1 MAEPP
6 KKAATKANAAK
17 QEADTGVAAPPK
29 AGGGVMKKGKHEG
42 DEAAKTKEKDPNSPK
57 KPVAGA
63 YGVFLAANREAIKKT
78 LPADHKITDV
88 AKAAGTQWAAV
99 SDTEKMPYQMQYDAN
114 VVAYKKAMEEGLYA
128 VFKAG
133 GGVMEKKRKRLEEAA
148 KMKEKDS
155 NSPKKPVG
163 GAYGIYLA
171 ANREAI
177 KKVLPADHKITDV
190 AKAVGTK
197 WAAVSDTE
205 KMPYQRQYDAN
216 VAAYKKAMEEK
227 VAASPPKKPVGGA
240 YGIYLA
246 ANREAIKKVLP
257 ADHKITDVAKAVG
270 TKWAAVSDTEK
281 MPYQRQ
287 YDANVA
293 AYKKAMEEKVAASPA
308 KKAKTESPKAAP
320 KAKGKAKGKAK
331 LAKN

>member
-17 QEADTGVAAPPK
+17 QEADTGVAAPK
-29 AGGGVMKKGKHEG
+29 AGGGVMKKGKHVG
-42 DEAAKTKEKDPNSPK
+42 DKAAKKKEKDLNSPK

-177 KKVLPADHKITDV
+177 KKALPADHKITDV
-190 AKAVGTK
+190 AKA
-197 WAAVSDTE
+197 A
-205 KMPYQRQYDAN
+205 
-216 VAAYKKAMEEK
+216 
-227 VAASPPKKPVGGA
+227 
-240 YGIYLA
+240 
-246 ANREAIKKVLP
+246 
-257 ADHKITDVAKAVG
+257 G

>member
-17 QEADTGVAAPPK
+17 QEADTGVAAPK
-29 AGGGVMKKGKHEG
+29 AGGGVMKKGKHVG
-42 DEAAKTKEKDPNSPK
+42 DKAAKKKEKDLNSPK

-177 KKVLPADHKITDV
+177 KKALPADHKITDV
-190 AKAVGTK
+190 AKAAGTK

-205 KMPYQRQYDAN
+205 KMRYHRQYDAN

-246 ANREAIKKVLP
+246 ANREAIKKALP

-270 TKWAAVSDTEK
+270 TQWAAVSDTEK

>member
-17 QEADTGVAAPPK
+17 QEADTGVAAPK
-29 AGGGVMKKGKHEG
+29 AGGGVMKKGKHVG
-42 DEAAKTKEKDPNSPK
+42 DKAAKKKEKDLNSPK

-177 KKVLPADHKITDV
+177 KKALPADHKITDV
-190 AKAVGTK
+190 AKAAGTK
-197 WAAVSDTE
+197 LAAVSDTE
-205 KMPYQRQYDAN
+205 KMRYHRQYDAN

-246 ANREAIKKVLP
+246 ANREAIKKALP

-331 LAKN
+331 LVKN

>member
-17 QEADTGVAAPPK
+17 QEADTGVAAPK
-29 AGGGVMKKGKHEG
+29 AGGGVMKKGKHVG
-42 DEAAKTKEKDPNSPK
+42 DKAAKKKEKDLNSPK

-177 KKVLPADHKITDV
+177 KKALPADHKITDV

-246 ANREAIKKVLP
+246 ANREAIKKALP

>member
-1 MAEPP
+1 MAELPT
-6 KKAATKANAAK
+6 KAATKANAAK
-17 QEADTGVAAPPK
+17 QEADTGVAAPK
-29 AGGGVMKKGKHEG
+29 AGGGVMKKGKHVG
-42 DEAAKTKEKDPNSPK
+42 DKAAKKKEKDLNSPK

-78 LPADHKITDV
+78 LPADHKATDV
-88 AKAAGTQWAAV
+88 TKAAATNWAGV
-99 SDTEKMPYQMQYDAN
+99 SDTEKMPYQRQYDAN
-114 VVAYKKAMEEGLYA
+114 LAAYKKAMEEA
-128 VFKAG
+128 DAAFKAG
-133 GGVMEKKRKRLEEAA
+133 GGVTEKKRKRLEEEAA

-177 KKVLPADHKITDV
+177 KKALPADHKITDV

-205 KMPYQRQYDAN
+205 KMRYHRQYDAN

-227 VAASPPKKPVGGA
+227 VAASP
-240 YGIYLA
+240 
-246 ANREAIKKVLP
+246 
-257 ADHKITDVAKAVG
+257 
-270 TKWAAVSDTEK
+270 
-281 MPYQRQ
+281 
-287 YDANVA
+287 
-293 AYKKAMEEKVAASPA
+293 
-308 KKAKTESPKAAP
+308 AKTESPKAAP

>member
-17 QEADTGVAAPPK
+17 QEADTGVAAPK
-29 AGGGVMKKGKHEG
+29 AGGGVMKKGKHVG
-42 DEAAKTKEKDPNSPK
+42 DKAAKKKEKDLNSPK

-63 YGVFLAANREAIKKT
+63 YGVYLAANREAIKKA

-88 AKAAGTQWAAV
+88 AKAAGT
-99 SDTEKMPYQMQYDAN
+99 
-114 VVAYKKAMEEGLYA
+114 
-128 VFKAG
+128 
-133 GGVMEKKRKRLEEAA
+133 
-148 KMKEKDS
+148 
-155 NSPKKPVG
+155 
-163 GAYGIYLA
+163 
-171 ANREAI
+171 
-177 KKVLPADHKITDV
+177 
-190 AKAVGTK
+190 K
-197 WAAVSDTE
+197 WAA
-205 KMPYQRQYDAN
+205 M
-216 VAAYKKAMEEK
+216 
-227 VAASPPKKPVGGA
+227 
-240 YGIYLA
+240 
-246 ANREAIKKVLP
+246 
-257 ADHKITDVAKAVG
+257 
-270 TKWAAVSDTEK
+270 SDTEK

>member
-17 QEADTGVAAPPK
+17 QEADTGVAAPK
-29 AGGGVMKKGKHEG
+29 AGGGVMKKGKHVG
-42 DEAAKTKEKDPNSPK
+42 DKAAKKQEKDLNSPR

-177 KKVLPADHKITDV
+177 KKALPADHKITDV
-190 AKAVGTK
+190 AKAAGTK

-205 KMPYQRQYDAN
+205 KMRYHRQYDAN

-246 ANREAIKKVLP
+246 ANREAIKKALP

-270 TKWAAVSDTEK
+270 TQWAAVSDTEK

>member
-1 MAEPP
+1 
-6 KKAATKANAAK
+6 
-17 QEADTGVAAPPK
+17 
-29 AGGGVMKKGKHEG
+29 
-42 DEAAKTKEKDPNSPK
+42 
-57 KPVAGA
+57 VAGA

-177 KKVLPADHKITDV
+177 KKALPADHKITDV
-190 AKAVGTK
+190 AKAAGTK

-205 KMPYQRQYDAN
+205 KMRYHRQYDAN

-246 ANREAIKKVLP
+246 ANREAIKKALP

>member
-1 MAEPP
+1 MP

-42 DEAAKTKEKDPNSPK
+42 DVAAKKKEKDLNSPK
-57 KPVAGA
+57 KPMAGA
-63 YGVFLAANREAIKKT
+63 YGVYLAANREAIKKT

-88 AKAAGTQWAAV
+88 AKAAGTRWAAV
-99 SDTEKMPYQMQYDAN
+99 SDTEKMPYQMQYEAN
-114 VVAYKKAMEEGLYA
+114 VVAYKKAMEEA
-128 VFKAG
+128 DAAFKAG
-133 GGVMEKKRKRLEEAA
+133 GGVMEKKRKRLEEEAA
-148 KMKEKDS
+148 KMKE
-155 NSPKKPVG
+155 PKRPVG

-177 KKVLPADHKITDV
+177 RKALPADHKNTAF
-190 AKAVGTK
+190 AKA
-197 WAAVSDTE
+197 A
-205 KMPYQRQYDAN
+205 
-216 VAAYKKAMEEK
+216 
-227 VAASPPKKPVGGA
+227 
-240 YGIYLA
+240 
-246 ANREAIKKVLP
+246 
-257 ADHKITDVAKAVG
+257 G

-320 KAKGKAKGKAK
+320 KAKGKVKGKAK

>member
-17 QEADTGVAAPPK
+17 QEADTGVAAPK
-29 AGGGVMKKGKHEG
+29 AGGGVMKKGKHVG
-42 DEAAKTKEKDPNSPK
+42 DKAAKKKEKDLNSPK

-88 AKAAGTQWAAV
+88 AKAAGAQWAAV